1 MYPECRIQKPAPYR
15 LEATARAF
23 LLPRFLDWHFN
34 AQPPPATLLRL
45 GVPMARPALRH
56 KNFPGSLYNSES
68 VSYGFAIGTWYAI
81 YQGLDEE

>member
-1 MYPECRIQKPAPYR
+1 
-15 LEATARAF
+15 
-23 LLPRFLDWHFN
+23 
-34 AQPPPATLLRL
+34 
-45 GVPMARPALRH
+45 MARPALRH